1 MPGAA
6 WEHPM
11 MPREHPCVVMR
22 VGEGRK
28 VQDGRTAG
36 GARSEAVWR
45 KGQEGRLQ
53 DVGCGLG
60 AGWRRAVV
68 QCILSLCRC
77 CVRSMACVLRPAI
90 LHLCMPGLPGLP
102 ASCVRSRLRPG
113 EELRGQRPSGPRRSL
128 FLALA
133 ALAVLPSRPPGSWL
147 TVTPGPFRHCFS
159 SYPVQPDVRAA
170 AVWGVAQ

>member
-11 MPREHPCVVMR
+11 TPREHPCVVMR
-22 VGEGRK
+22 VGEGWK

-53 DVGCGLG
+53 DEGCGLG

-77 CVRSMACVLRPAI
+77 CVRSMVCVLRPAS
-90 LHLCMPGLPGLP
+90 CDP
-102 ASCVRSRLRPG
+102 AFVHAWIAC
-113 EELRGQRPSGPRRSL
+113 ELRASASASGSKG
-128 FLALA
+128 AA
-133 ALAVLPSRPPGSWL
+133 ALGPAPLSVLGSGCSGCAAVVPAWLMAHCHTGSIQALLQFLP
-147 TVTPGPFRHCFS
+147 
-159 SYPVQPDVRAA
+159 RAA
-170 AVWGVAQ
+170 RCARCGRVAQ